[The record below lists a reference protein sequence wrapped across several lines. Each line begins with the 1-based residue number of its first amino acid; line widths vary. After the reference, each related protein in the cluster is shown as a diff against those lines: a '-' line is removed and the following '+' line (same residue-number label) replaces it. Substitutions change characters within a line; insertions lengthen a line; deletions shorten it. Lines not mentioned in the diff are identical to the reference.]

1 MLNFISEDDYLL
13 VDKYK
18 QNDDGSVSWFY
29 DDGISNHSG
38 FLFEGM
44 TRTKAEEDG
53 TELVVV
59 GADEDGV
66 DITEEVPK
74 YVEVVVDIWAKL
86 QEKVLNNVLVIEG
99 KTQEEIE
106 KEMIA
111 EFKAS
116 RQALVDNSIAT
127 VSTGKSF
134 DADEQSISRL
144 LNSIIKHLHDTD
156 DTIIK
161 WSTADVSTG
170 VMVDCTKAEIVEA
183 HKLAVEYVE
192 QVWSIE

>member
-1 MLNFISEDDYLL
+1 MILSNYRYNRIGGVNADRELNSGEIVPYTLTDAEISELDGAEIAPFDNAS
-13 VDKYK
+13 YK
-18 QNDDGSVSWFY
+18 TAIA
-29 DDGISNHSG
+29 IS
-38 FLFEGM
+38 
-44 TRTKAEEDG
+44 
-53 TELVVV
+53 
-59 GADEDGV
+59 
-66 DITEEVPK
+66 
-74 YVEVVVDIWAKL
+74 
-86 QEKVLNNVLVIEG
+86 
-99 KTQEEIE
+99 
-106 KEMIA
+106 

-116 RQALVDNSIAT
+116 RQALVDNSIVT

-144 LNSIIKHLHDTD
+144 LNSIIKHLHDND

-192 QVWSIE
+192 QVWSIDQA